1 MGWDKEEAQ
10 IFRDMIV
17 HESNVV
23 NHRLTWL
30 FTLNGFLFAA
40 LAFAW
45 QDGQELIPYLSTLGA
60 LVSVSILLPIY
71 GSNKAIDRFVEK
83 WDKMKSQGYD
93 GPDIIGYRPVPKV
106 LRPFRLLQ
114 PWYFTPFILSV
125 FWLVILVRAL
135 SDKS

>member
-30 FTLNGFLFAA
+30 FTLNGFFFAA

-45 QDGQELIPYLSTLGA
+45 KDGKELIPYFSTLGA

-71 GSNKAIDRFVEK
+71 ASNKAMDRFVEK
-83 WDKMKSQGYD
+83 WDEMKSHDFD
-93 GPDIIGYRPVPKV
+93 GLDIIGYRPVRKT
-106 LRPFRLLQ
+106 LRPFRVLQ

-125 FWLVILVRAL
+125 FWLVILARAL
-135 SDKS
+135 FR